1 MSDIVA
7 DLLRLSE
14 HPDADSREYR
24 RQVIG
29 RLVRT
34 LTEMAGDGTKGEGSP
49 YRIPIVRLTV
59 VIGDMADRIA
69 EADDASFSAIVREA
83 AMLLRTLH
91 RREEGI
97 ARFTIH

>member
-1 MSDIVA
+1 MSDIVM

-24 RQVIG
+24 RQIIE

-34 LTEMAGDGTKGEGSP
+34 LTEMAGDGAKEKS
-49 YRIPIVRLTV
+49 IPIMRLTM
-59 VIGDMADRIA
+59 VINDMAGRIA
-69 EADDASFSAIVREA
+69 EADDASFSAIVKEA

-91 RREEGI
+91 RRKEDM
-97 ARFTIH
+97 ARFTVH